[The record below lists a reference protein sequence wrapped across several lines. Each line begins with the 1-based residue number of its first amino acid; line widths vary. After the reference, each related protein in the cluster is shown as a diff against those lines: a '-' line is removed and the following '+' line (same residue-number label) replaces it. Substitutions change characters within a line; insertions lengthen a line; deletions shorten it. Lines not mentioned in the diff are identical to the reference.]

1 MADFS
6 SKKISE
12 VHTSIVH
19 GDNGS
24 GAVAGMSNATTN
36 VQLRTGNN
44 GTTPLQMTTDK
55 VSINQSS
62 MEATGWRANSDQELD
77 VRATNGTGGR
87 IFAGTVTVW
96 QNSGGAGGV
105 HGDFNNSGAEGGQI
119 NFKDGASNPASD
131 PADDSYFID
140 NYMDP
145 GGQHQLRTVRV
156 ASGGDGSGTNVST
169 QIMTQREVNSVPYV
183 TIGQIAPKET
193 LTVNGNIALAGGTVL
208 GPKSQ
213 TIYVNSKTS
222 GTYPGDDNN
231 PGTKAQPVKTLSK
244 AISMACPYS
253 HVSILCY
260 GGYDAGSTRTYNICG
275 LTLYNLNITINLCHS
290 DEDTGTVAGYADGYT
305 YGTPVSNNTTAT
317 IQDNYRTY
325 TKFVQSITNELN
337 PEGADTTDASWDL
350 WGSSVWLMGGTL
362 ECSFPGSGIAIHKS
376 PFRVVGRNS
385 AINLGRWT
393 NGSLALEV
401 KFTAY
406 NSNPAGDSIPHT
418 CVAIA
423 EYGHLDLKTKYVKW
437 HDVAGA
443 STAHSVVNY
452 SGTASY
458 SILQSDHQ
466 IPAGGTINNDYN
478 QQVYGYNTGTTY

>member
-183 TIGQIAPKET
+183 TIGQIAPLET
-193 LTVNGNIALAGGTVL
+193 L
-208 GPKSQ
+208 
-213 TIYVNSKTS
+213 
-222 GTYPGDDNN
+222 
-231 PGTKAQPVKTLSK
+231 
-244 AISMACPYS
+244 
-253 HVSILCY
+253 
-260 GGYDAGSTRTYNICG
+260 
-275 LTLYNLNITINLCHS
+275 
-290 DEDTGTVAGYADGYT
+290 
-305 YGTPVSNNTTAT
+305 
-317 IQDNYRTY
+317 
-325 TKFVQSITNELN
+325 
-337 PEGADTTDASWDL
+337 
-350 WGSSVWLMGGTL
+350 
-362 ECSFPGSGIAIHKS
+362 
-376 PFRVVGRNS
+376 
-385 AINLGRWT
+385 
-393 NGSLALEV
+393 
-401 KFTAY
+401 
-406 NSNPAGDSIPHT
+406 
-418 CVAIA
+418 
-423 EYGHLDLKTKYVKW
+423 
-437 HDVAGA
+437 
-443 STAHSVVNY
+443 
-452 SGTASY
+452 
-458 SILQSDHQ
+458 
-466 IPAGGTINNDYN
+466 
-478 QQVYGYNTGTTY
+478 